1 MDQALRTALRAYL
14 AQPTDAHAHQVI
26 RLYLKTLGVLPALD
40 IPHKNHGYLTYAGLL
55 HELLQLSDDQ
65 LAATVTEYNAEVD
78 EFHGMTAVHMVK
90 NTDVLDAGQP
100 VIARHSCRR
109 CTAPLGQPEISD
121 FFAALDNE
129 GVGPPGHQVFGDV
142 ALSRASHCQNCVY
155 CVECS
160 PVLHDPNYPHQ
171 CPLVPGCPCCDFTM
185 TTPG

>member
-40 IPHKNHGYLTYAGLL
+40 IPHKNHGFLTYAGLL
-55 HELLQLSDDQ
+55 HELLQLSDEQ
-65 LAATVTEYNAEVD
+65 LSTIVTDYSAENDEYQ
-78 EFHGMTAVHMVK
+78 GMTAVYIIK
-90 NTDVLDAGQP
+90 NTDVLQAGHP
-100 VIARHSCRR
+100 IIATGVCRR
-109 CTAPLGQPEISD
+109 CHAPLGQSKISD
-121 FFAALDNE
+121 QFAALDNE
-129 GVGPPGHQVFGDV
+129 GVGPPGHKVYGDV

-171 CPLVPGCPCCDFTM
+171 CSLVPGCPCCDITM
-185 TTPG
+185 TTQG